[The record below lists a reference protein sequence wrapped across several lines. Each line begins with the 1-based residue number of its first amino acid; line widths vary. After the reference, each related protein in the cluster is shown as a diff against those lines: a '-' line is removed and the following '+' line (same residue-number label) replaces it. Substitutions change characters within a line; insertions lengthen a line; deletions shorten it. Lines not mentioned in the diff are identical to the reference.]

1 MARQSAARLSRSDL
15 SCWLGKQQT
24 DPVHWVQHHLFAKHG
39 ETDESQTWKR
49 LKGASKEGGKRDW
62 SYYHCHMKDLV
73 RHFRILFAE
82 RNWYH
87 SLYPKPFY
95 HSLMKEKRRGGFYC
109 CINYVPFCLTSHTKP
124 LMGSDERTIYK
135 DKIINDK
142 SNLGLMYALAILSRV
157 ASDFYINLFHCFF
170 VIYLL
175 WRILKDNHGIYTIA
189 APGSIEKNISP
200 TQLFVTCCWNE
211 SFCQNHHLSVER
223 GSTQY
228 TRVKKRMWFCFRR

>member
-1 MARQSAARLSRSDL
+1 MKKTEGS
-15 SCWLGKQQT
+15 
-24 DPVHWVQHHLFAKHG
+24 V
-39 ETDESQTWKR
+39 
-49 LKGASKEGGKRDW
+49 KGGGKTW
-62 SYYHCHMKDLV
+62 LI
-73 RHFRILFAE
+73 ILSLLHE
-82 RNWYH
+82 RSCETFQNFIRRTQLI
-87 SLYPKPFY
+87 SFIISQPFY

-109 CINYVPFCLTSHTKP
+109 CINYVSFCLTSHTKP

-157 ASDFYINLFHCFF
+157 ASDFYINLFHRFF

-175 WRILKDNHGIYTIA
+175 WRILKDNLGIYTIA

-228 TRVKKRMWFCFRR
+228 TSEKKRMWFCSRR